1 MAQIYTTYIRPKL
14 EYASLVYSSL
24 SGTLSDK
31 LERFQRR
38 AARLCLGLP
47 LFRPVNH
54 TTLLHRVDWPTL
66 SSRRQYVHLV
76 FAFRLYNRM
85 VPPHLL
91 ALLPQQPPTPTQHLR
106 HHRLFSLP
114 TTRTSR
120 QRDSPI
126 YLACHELNTIPS
138 HISSM
143 KSFDSFK
150 LDISPLVF
158 SSICSCSSHPPI
170 STFHP

>member
-54 TTLLHRVDWPTL
+54 TALLHRVDWPTL
-66 SSRRQYVHLV
+66 SSRRQYVRLV

-85 VPPHLL
+85 VPPHLIHTQSGQNRPLSKAVILWNKLPRAARCMTSLKLFL
-91 ALLPQQPPTPTQHLR
+91 AA
-106 HHRLFSLP
+106 F
-114 TTRTSR
+114 
-120 QRDSPI
+120 
-126 YLACHELNTIPS
+126 
-138 HISSM
+138 
-143 KSFDSFK
+143 
-150 LDISPLVF
+150 
-158 SSICSCSSHPPI
+158 
-170 STFHP
+170 